1 MAHWRTMMDNETMT
15 AGDLAGRGD
24 VVVTIE
30 SVKGGSVKVS
40 GGKKRLPL
48 IRVSGFQLPLG
59 ANPTN
64 CTTIQRMHG
73 PDTDGWI
80 GKRITLYTAMVDAPD
95 PLDKRKSIKT
105 EAIRIR
111 PTIPTTGDSPPGKDG
126 PPLTEDQQAEVAYVC
141 EQIDA
146 AETPD
151 AIEAVIAPRREDLKA
166 MGHRAIV
173 LVAAAKKQR
182 LANLPP
188 AAVQP

>member
-24 VVVTIE
+24 VTATIE
-30 SVKGGSVKVS
+30 SVKAGSVKVT

-48 IRVSGFQLPLG
+48 VKLSGFPLPLG

-64 CTTIQRMHG
+64 CTTITRLYG
-73 PDTDGWI
+73 SDTDGWI
-80 GKRITLYTAMVDAPD
+80 GKRITLYTAMVTAPD
-95 PLDKRKSIKT
+95 PLDKRKSIET

-111 PTIPTTGDSPPGKDG
+111 PRIPTGADSPPGKDG
-126 PPLTEDQQAEVAYVC
+126 PPLTEEQQAEVAYVC

-146 AETPD
+146 ATTPE
-151 AIEAVIAPRREDLKA
+151 AIEEVIAPRREDLKA

-182 LANLPP
+182 LANLGAPS
-188 AAVQP
+188 